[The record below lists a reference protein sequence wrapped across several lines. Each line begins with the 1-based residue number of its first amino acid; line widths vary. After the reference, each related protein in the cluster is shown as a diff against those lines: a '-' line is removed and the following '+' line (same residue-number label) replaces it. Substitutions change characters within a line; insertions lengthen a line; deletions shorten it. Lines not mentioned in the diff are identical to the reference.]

1 MKEPI
6 EISKL
11 IQHAMFNSP
20 NGREQDLALL
30 EVIRQIQIEAYN
42 EGIKDAAKNAQMIGY
57 YSEPNKSEGITLKRF
72 KRVWE
77 DRLFKV
83 ETNITIDK
91 ESILKLKK

>member
-1 MKEPI
+1 MKTSKEYTSKYKYYPTIPVEVVDSII
-6 EISKL
+6 E
-11 IQHAMFNSP
+11 Q
-20 NGREQDLALL
+20 
-30 EVIRQIQIEAYN
+30 VQIDSYN
-42 EGIKDAAKNAQMIGY
+42 EGIEDAAKNAQMIGY

-77 DRLFKV
+77 NRLFKV